1 MYLSHYDLK
10 EKPFQINPD
19 PKFLWLG
26 ATHKEALAILKY
38 GILDSRGFLLLVGD
52 VGTGKTTLI
61 NGLLDS
67 LDQDT
72 IVATVPDPGLDKLDF
87 YNFLAHAFKM
97 DSKFTSKGD
106 FLVQFMHFLHKA
118 HTDKK
123 KVLLVVDEAQ
133 RLDDEMLEEIRLLS
147 NIEKKD
153 ARLLNIFLVGQDELN
168 EILAGTKS
176 WALLQRIT
184 RYSIGP
190 LKKSEIGDYVKF
202 RLSIAGTEKK
212 IFNSGAIREITSFS
226 KCYPRMINIICDH
239 ALLTGYVKGLKK
251 IDAKVVKE
259 CAIELSPP
267 KDSWKKKRQKLKSIR
282 QKSTWLIPVGIGLF
296 AILLFAGG
304 YLYFGDRYGK
314 APAPIKAFKPDAS
327 SAMVPSNKATGY
339 EKKLPTD
346 SKFEKKS
353 VSVNLA
359 EEKKNVSMPFK
370 ENATDADL
378 IQKEDSGTAE
388 PKEPVTEE
396 AVKTMPYIQDVDQKA
411 SGFDSKKQAIKEP
424 VKAPAV
430 FPDQKLTINFPLD
443 SNEFTD
449 EAYELLDRFVALIF
463 QNPDAAVSVK
473 GYTDSTGNYSYNKRL
488 SRFRANM
495 VKSYL
500 VGQGVSPKKIKTF
513 GMGPENPI
521 EPNSTPQGR
530 SANRRIEIQ
539 LHKSKP

>member
-52 VGTGKTTLI
+52 IGTGKTTLI

-267 KDSWKKKRQKLKSIR
+267 KDS
-282 QKSTWLIPVGIGLF
+282 
-296 AILLFAGG
+296 
-304 YLYFGDRYGK
+304 
-314 APAPIKAFKPDAS
+314 
-327 SAMVPSNKATGY
+327 
-339 EKKLPTD
+339 
-346 SKFEKKS
+346 
-353 VSVNLA
+353 
-359 EEKKNVSMPFK
+359 
-370 ENATDADL
+370 
-378 IQKEDSGTAE
+378 
-388 PKEPVTEE
+388 
-396 AVKTMPYIQDVDQKA
+396 
-411 SGFDSKKQAIKEP
+411 
-424 VKAPAV
+424 
-430 FPDQKLTINFPLD
+430 
-443 SNEFTD
+443 
-449 EAYELLDRFVALIF
+449 
-463 QNPDAAVSVK
+463 
-473 GYTDSTGNYSYNKRL
+473 
-488 SRFRANM
+488 
-495 VKSYL
+495 
-500 VGQGVSPKKIKTF
+500 
-513 GMGPENPI
+513 
-521 EPNSTPQGR
+521 
-530 SANRRIEIQ
+530 
-539 LHKSKP
+539 